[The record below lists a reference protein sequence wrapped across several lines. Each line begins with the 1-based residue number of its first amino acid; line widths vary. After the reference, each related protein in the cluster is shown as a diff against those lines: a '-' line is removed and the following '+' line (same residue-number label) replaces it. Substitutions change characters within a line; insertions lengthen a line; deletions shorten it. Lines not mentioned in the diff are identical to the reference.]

1 MLTLRD
7 LETYLIVKDYM
18 EENDISIEELLE
30 SMNCKKVPITVTCG
44 GVMKKFYSLRFAAR
58 YMGVSLPTVY
68 YAHSKKSDTIV
79 KRKDGMKAFYVSC
92 DQSWN
97 KVLKFYTLS
106 KMVIKQ
112 EDLDVSKFTIEEV
125 EGNENFKKA

>member
-7 LETYLIVKDYM
+7 LEIYLMVKDYI

-30 SMNCKKVPITVTCG
+30 SMDCKKVPVTVMCD
-44 GVMKKFYSLRFAAR
+44 GVMKKFYFLSSAAR

-79 KRKDGMKAFYVSC
+79 RRKDGRKVFMLAGISRGIKF
-92 DQSWN
+92 QS
-97 KVLKFYTLS
+97 F
-106 KMVIKQ
+106 IH
-112 EDLDVSKFTIEEV
+112 
-125 EGNENFKKA
+125 